1 MDKKNLRRD
10 PKSGAILNTNRAAY
24 EEYKAKTLKEK
35 QLEERLVRAEDKMDK
50 LLNILE
56 KLDG

>member
-35 QLEERLVRAEDKMDK
+35 QLEERLVRVADKMDK

>member
-1 MDKKNLRRD
+1 MNKRDIRRD

-35 QLEERLVRAEDKMDK
+35 QWEERLVRVENKMDK

>member
-35 QLEERLVRAEDKMDK
+35 QLEERLVRVEDKMD
-50 LLNILE
+50 
-56 KLDG
+56 

>member
-1 MDKKNLRRD
+1 MNKKDIRRD

-35 QLEERLVRAEDKMDK
+35 QLEERLVRVENKMDK
-50 LLNILE
+50 LLKAIE
-56 KLDG
+56 SK

>member
-35 QLEERLVRAEDKMDK
+35 QLEERLVRVENKMDK

>member
-1 MDKKNLRRD
+1 MNKRDIRRD
-10 PKSGAILNTNRAAY
+10 PKSGAILNTNREAY

-35 QLEERLVRAEDKMDK
+35 QLEERLVRVENKMDK

>member
-24 EEYKAKTLKEK
+24 EEYKARTLKEK
-35 QLEERLVRAEDKMDK
+35 QLEERLVRVEDKMDK

>member
-1 MDKKNLRRD
+1 MNKRDIRRD
-10 PKSGAILNTNRAAY
+10 SKSGAILNTNREAY
-24 EEYKAKTLKEK
+24 EKYKAKTLKEK
-35 QLEERLVRAEDKMDK
+35 QLEERLVRVENKMDK

>member
-1 MDKKNLRRD
+1 MNKRDIRRD

-24 EEYKAKTLKEK
+24 EEYKAKKLKEK
-35 QLEERLVRAEDKMDK
+35 QLEERLVRVENKMDK

>member
-1 MDKKNLRRD
+1 MNKRDIRRD
-10 PKSGAILNTNRAAY
+10 SKSGAILNTNRAAY

-35 QLEERLVRAEDKMDK
+35 QLEERLVRVENKMDK

-56 KLDG
+56 KLRM

>member
-1 MDKKNLRRD
+1 MNKRDIRRD

-24 EEYKAKTLKEK
+24 EEYKAKTLIEK
-35 QLEERLVRAEDKMDK
+35 QLEERLVRVENKMDK

>member
-24 EEYKAKTLKEK
+24 EEYKARTLKEK
-35 QLEERLVRAEDKMDK
+35 QLEERLVRVENKMDK